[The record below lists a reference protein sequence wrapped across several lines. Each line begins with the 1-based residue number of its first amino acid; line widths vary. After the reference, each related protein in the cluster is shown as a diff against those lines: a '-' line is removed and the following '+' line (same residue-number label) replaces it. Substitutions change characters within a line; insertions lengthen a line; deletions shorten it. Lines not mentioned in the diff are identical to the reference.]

1 MFTILEEKRRK
12 LKEDKDNCDLA
23 YGKLSSIYISLFI
36 YSFRLYI
43 LDVVLE
49 SQSRLHKRNL
59 RRRGPENSDNKT
71 NKRKQMN
78 DILFYIYL
86 YLYKN

>member
-23 YGKLSSIYISLFI
+23 YGKYPLF
-36 YSFRLYI
+36 YLVCVTYTAFY

-59 RRRGPENSDNKT
+59 RRRGPENSDTKSS
-71 NKRKQMN
+71 KRKQFN
-78 DILFYIYL
+78 DILFFL
-86 YLYKN
+86 FHLH